1 MEDQIKQL
9 KLIHEPSEIYDIVPL
24 SSEFKDT
31 YALSP
36 IFNSKHTNPQY
47 NIQNQLRNKNIPI
60 RNPFLYKVTG
70 AQLFGHSNLI
80 ATSSDETS
88 LSGLVFTLNNSH
100 KFFAGEDDKFKVL
113 QNGIIQ
119 VCYKKRLNFEN
130 GLFLGGSDN
139 FGHWLLNCVSRLNY
153 LEFLDK
159 NIPIIIHDYMP
170 QRFVDCLSYFLDKNP
185 IIKIPKQTLCIFEN
199 LYVGTTSWFL
209 DNNSKAWWNS
219 DSVVFLNK
227 RFTNNKVKK
236 ENKKI
241 FLSRKTS
248 KWRKLVNEDIIY
260 SQLKELNFEY
270 VDIENLS
277 LNEQINLAFNSDI
290 IISPLGAGCLTYL
303 FADKG
308 TKCITFSPSM
318 SSAMFL
324 ADLYCG
330 PINLLH
336 KYIYGNITIKDD
348 IDINSDYH
356 IDQNINWDQF
366 FNQVVVN

>member
-1 MEDQIKQL
+1 MEDQIKNL
-9 KLIHEPSEIYDIVPL
+9 KMIQEPSDIYDTVPL
-24 SSEFKDT
+24 SSGFKDT

-36 IFNSKHTNPQY
+36 IFVSKETNPRY
-47 NIQNQLRNKNIPI
+47 DIQNSLKNKNIPI
-60 RNPFLYKVTG
+60 RNPFLYKVRG

-80 ATSSDETS
+80 ATNGDESS
-88 LSGLVFTLNNSH
+88 LSGLVFNLTNSH
-100 KFFAGEDDKFKVL
+100 KFFAGENDKFKVL
-113 QNGIIQ
+113 QNGIVQ
-119 VCYKKRLNFEN
+119 VSYQKKIDFEN

-170 QRFVDCLSYFLDKNP
+170 KRFIDCLSYFIDKNP

-199 LYVGTTSWFL
+199 LYVGTTSWFIDHKL
-209 DNNSKAWWNS
+209 KAWWNN
-219 DSVVFLNK
+219 DSIVFLNK
-227 RFTNNKVKK
+227 RFTNGKVKK

-248 KWRKLVNEDIIY
+248 SWRKIVNEDIIY
-260 SQLKELNFEY
+260 SQLKELNFEN
-270 VDIENLS
+270 VNIENLS
-277 LNEQINLAFNSDI
+277 IDEQINLAFNSDI
-290 IISPLGAGCLTYL
+290 IISPLGASCLTYL

-308 TKCITFSPSM
+308 TKCITLSPRMPSG
-318 SSAMFL
+318 MFL

-330 PINLLH
+330 PINSLH
-336 KYIYGNITIKDD
+336 KYIYGNITVNDD
-348 IDINSDYH
+348 IDINSDYY
-356 IDQNINWDQF
+356 IDQNIEWKQF